1 MVSVGVQVLQHQAL
15 SHGQEPQQIEL
26 VVQEVKV
33 EDDKGKVDTVIL
45 NRYYSRLCTP
55 QAPVLVCKVVIS
67 YLDD

>member
-1 MVSVGVQVLQHQAL
+1 MLVKVFVCVKVLQHQAL

-45 NRYYSRLCTP
+45 NRYCNMFTGCRVGLQNSNL
-55 QAPVLVCKVVIS
+55 LS
-67 YLDD
+67 G